1 LQSAVLSIV
10 LLSVLFP
17 EMLPKIHQLGGIIA
31 AMFVNY
37 FLYSYWTSMHA
48 LCRESEISGKD
59 KALGGECAPRGSAKP
74 LSIEPGIFHTHMA
87 QSKLEF
93 VPRRLRN
100 G

>member
-1 LQSAVLSIV
+1 
-10 LLSVLFP
+10 
-17 EMLPKIHQLGGIIA
+17 
-31 AMFVNY
+31 
-37 FLYSYWTSMHA
+37 MHA

-74 LSIEPGIFHTHMA
+74 LPIEPGIFHTHMA

-93 VPRRLRN
+93 FPRRLRN